1 MKLILIGGED
11 SYHSEQ
17 KLIALK
23 ANLSGHYPNL
33 EIDSFYADE
42 IDSINQIPALA
53 GEIGFFARIHLV
65 VLRQLISQGKADLK
79 EAIYERLAQG
89 LDDSSDQTHIILF
102 ERDKID
108 KRSKLYKLAKE
119 KGELFEYFAADEY
132 KVEGFIKDTL
142 WQSGLEINAET
153 KRRLVELLAGQ
164 NLQIVSS
171 EIAKII
177 TLAQTSEHKEVK
189 AEYLDVINRERTE
202 DVWEL
207 FLLASTDKAKAY
219 SLLDNLL
226 AQQVHHLQIIGY
238 LAVELR
244 KLLQY
249 YYFPQDMKPFI
260 RNKVRPLAQKHSP
273 LKLKILIDKLLNLD
287 VLLKTSNFDPRLGLT
302 LYLSIL

>member
-1 MKLILIGGED
+1 MKLILIGGKD

-17 KLIALK
+17 KLTAVK
-23 ANLSGHYPNL
+23 AKLSGHYPNL
-33 EIDSFYADE
+33 DIDSFYADE
-42 IDSINQIPALA
+42 LENINQVPALA
-53 GEIGFFARIHLV
+53 GEIGFFARAHLV
-65 VLRQLISQGKADLK
+65 ILRQLISQGKADLK

-89 LDDSSDQTHIILF
+89 HDDDNDQTHVILF
-102 ERDKID
+102 ERDKIE
-108 KRSKLYKLAKE
+108 KRSKLYQLAKE
-119 KGELFEYFAADEY
+119 KGELFEFSAVDEY

-164 NLQIVSS
+164 NLQIISG
-171 EIAKII
+171 EINKLI
-177 TLAQTSEHKEVK
+177 TLAQASEQKEVK
-189 AEYLDVINRERTE
+189 AEYLDVINRDRTE

-226 AQQVHHLQIIGY
+226 AQQVHYLQIIGY

-249 YYFPQDMKPFI
+249 HYFPQDMKPFI

-273 LKLKILIDKLLNLD
+273 LKLKILVDKLLNLD